1 MQYLLALLIVF
12 FLLGGCQTELRLPG
26 EVSPPGEHLN
36 VGGNPDGM
44 NVENWS
50 GISRL
55 SSENCNVGR

>member
-44 NVENWS
+44 N
-50 GISRL
+50 
-55 SSENCNVGR
+55 